1 MHSKVPPWP
10 EDFAQRYR
18 DLGYWEGKTFSEKL
32 RELVDRFG
40 DRTAVVD
47 GDVRLSY
54 RELQDRAILLAQG
67 LRRNGIGRGNAVLLQ
82 LPNCAEFVVAWF
94 ALQQVGAVPVH
105 TQPGHRFAEVDH
117 LAGATDA
124 VAYITADIIA
134 RFDHLDLARR
144 VADNNHALATVI
156 VVGALDQYADDRRF
170 VTYTEVAGGSDGVG
184 DPRTSEVSPSDL
196 AMLLLSG
203 GTTGMPKLIGRT
215 HDDYLYNS
223 RAAGERSRLDSNSV
237 YLAVLPIA
245 FNYTWNCP
253 GILGTLTVGGK
264 VVMSRN
270 PDPSV
275 CFELIEAEGV
285 TMTAINPQLAP
296 VWLSENSRTTRDL
309 SSLKILEIGSARLA
323 DHVAR
328 EIVDQ
333 FDCTL
338 QQILGMSEGLF
349 CATHLD
355 DDAETRCTTQGV
367 PVSPAD
373 EIRVVD
379 AEGNEVADGEIG
391 ELTIRGPYTPRGYFD
406 APEHNRKSFSHD
418 GFYLTGDLVRRL
430 PTGHLIVSGRIKD
443 QINRGGEKIAAT
455 EVEGFLLAHP
465 DIETVAV
472 VGESHASL
480 GERSVAF
487 VVPSGADAPS
497 RRDLARFLA
506 DAGLAAYKA
515 PDVVRIIE
523 TMPLTP
529 LGKIDKNVLRLEL
542 DSVL

>member
-32 RELVDRFG
+32 GELVDRFG

-47 GDVRLSY
+47 GDVRLTY
-54 RELQDRAILLAQG
+54 RELQDHALLLAHG
-67 LRRNGIGRGNAVLLQ
+67 LRCKGIGRGDAVLLQ

-144 VADNNHALATVI
+144 VADNNQALATVI
-156 VVGALDQYADDRRF
+156 VVGVLGQYADDRRF
-170 VTYTEVAGGSDGVG
+170 VTYAEVAGGSGGAG
-184 DPRTSEVSPSDL
+184 DPRTAEVSPSDV

-223 RAAGERSRLDSNSV
+223 RAAGERSRLDSSSV

-253 GILGTLTVGGK
+253 GVLGTLTVGGK
-264 VVMSRN
+264 VVMSRS

-275 CFELIEAEGV
+275 CFDLIEAEGV

-296 VWLSENSRTTRDL
+296 VWLSENNRTTRDL

-355 DDAETRCTTQGV
+355 DDDETRCTTQGV

-379 AEGNEVADGEIG
+379 ADGNEVADGEIG
-391 ELTIRGPYTPRGYFD
+391 ELTVRGPYTPRGYFD
-406 APEHNRKSFSHD
+406 APEHNRRSFSHD
-418 GFYLTGDLVRRL
+418 GFYMTGDLVRRL

-443 QINRGGEKIAAT
+443 QINRGGEKIAAN

-465 DIETVAV
+465 NVETVAV
-472 VGESHASL
+472 VAEAHASL

-487 VVPSGADAPS
+487 VVPSGSDAPS

-515 PDVVRIIE
+515 PDVVKIIE

-542 DSVL
+542 DRVP